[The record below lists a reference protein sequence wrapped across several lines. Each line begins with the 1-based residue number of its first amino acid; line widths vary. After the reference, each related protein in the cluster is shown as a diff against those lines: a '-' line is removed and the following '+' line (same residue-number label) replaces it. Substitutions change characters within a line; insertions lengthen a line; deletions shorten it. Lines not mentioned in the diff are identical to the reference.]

1 MKTLIITLLSIF
13 VLVSCTTKKETLT
26 YDKTP
31 FIEVFNEEVA
41 KAEKDT
47 FIRIFNEEMSKFDTV
62 TNTKND

>member
-13 VLVSCTTKKETLT
+13 VLVSCTPKKETT
-26 YDKTP
+26 YDKTT
-31 FIEVFNEEVA
+31 FIELFNEEVT